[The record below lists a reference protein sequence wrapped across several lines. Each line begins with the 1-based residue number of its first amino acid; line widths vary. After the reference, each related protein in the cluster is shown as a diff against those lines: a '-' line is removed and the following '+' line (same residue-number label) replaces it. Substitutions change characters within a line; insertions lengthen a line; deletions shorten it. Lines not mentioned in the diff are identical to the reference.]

1 MSASFLPR
9 HDIGEGETF
18 GISEGMCRRQRPEV
32 LKQQENVNAANRLV
46 SSKIFTLIPFEG
58 LDASGIGPEGTS
70 VTLRS
75 KQLGICLCHQLMNL
89 DLRSHGRHY
98 FLS

>member
-9 HDIGEGETF
+9 HDTGEGETF

-32 LKQQENVNAANRLV
+32 LKQQENVNAANRLA
-46 SSKIFTLIPFEG
+46 SSKIFTLIPFKG

-75 KQLGICLCHQLMNL
+75 KLKLHLQLISCDSLEYACVI
-89 DLRSHGRHY
+89 SC
-98 FLS
+98 

>member
-18 GISEGMCRRQRPEV
+18 GISESMCRRQRPEV
-32 LKQQENVNAANRLV
+32 LKQQENVNATNRLV
-46 SSKIFTLIPFEG
+46 SSKIFTLIPFKG
-58 LDASGIGPEGTS
+58 LDASGVSPEGTS

-75 KQLGICLCHQLMNL
+75 KLKVHLQLNSLEYACVISC
-89 DLRSHGRHY
+89 
-98 FLS
+98 